1 MFGFPAP
8 IRKSSFVPLGHFV
21 SDFSAHKSELS
32 VRGAVCP
39 CDKQLLNKL
48 WLFLTIARKL
58 KTQGVCLV
66 LRHPIF
72 LNQQIF
78 QRLFRF
84 FTWFWCEPTSKQ
96 KCLSTG
102 GKSRSWYKDRNAK
115 CLQGNVEVSS
125 VFKGGVC
132 AVLGFLLLYLKQLQP
147 ELFFFPVLSENICF
161 CTWQAASQIWLA
173 PTEEPKN

>member
-21 SDFSAHKSELS
+21 SDFSAHKSALS

-66 LRHPIF
+66 LRHPIV
-72 LNQQIF
+72 LKI
-78 QRLFRF
+78 
-84 FTWFWCEPTSKQ
+84 SK
-96 KCLSTG
+96 S
-102 GKSRSWYKDRNAK
+102 
-115 CLQGNVEVSS
+115 
-125 VFKGGVC
+125 FKGSLGSLPDSGVSPL
-132 AVLGFLLLYLKQLQP
+132 ANRSVVLEESPSLDTKTGM
-147 ELFFFPVLSENICF
+147 LSAFREM
-161 CTWQAASQIWLA
+161 
-173 PTEEPKN
+173 